1 MSLTQQIRS
10 LWNLSQAGQIARRYF
25 VTNGF
30 DGALTMLGILIGF
43 YTGGQL
49 PLVVAISACLGAA
62 IALGVSGFT
71 SALLS
76 ETEERK
82 KELKELEESLVAPLD
97 ESDYGKA
104 SQIAPWVI
112 AAVNGLSP
120 FLISLFIILPLWLE
134 DWGIMLPFEMD
145 PFEAAIGCAFLAM
158 LFLGIFL
165 GRISGT
171 FWLWSGLRA
180 VLIGLVTAGI
190 IFLIDG
196 NTW

>member
-1 MSLTQQIRS
+1 MSLTQNIRS

-30 DGALTMLGILIGF
+30 DGALTMLGILLGF
-43 YTGGQL
+43 YTGGEV
-49 PLVVAISACLGAA
+49 PLIVAISACLGAA

-82 KELKELEESLVAPLD
+82 KELKELEESLVAPL
-97 ESDYGKA
+97 EGSDFGRA
-104 SQIAPWVI
+104 SQITPWVI

-120 FLISLFIILPLWLE
+120 FLISLFIIVPLWLE
-134 DWGIMLPFEMD
+134 DWGYMLPFEMD
-145 PFEAAIGCAFLAM
+145 PFDAAIGFAFLAI

-165 GRISGT
+165 GWISGT
-171 FWLWSGLRA
+171 FWLLSGLRA
-180 VLIGLVTAGI
+180 VLIGLFTAGI
-190 IFLIDG
+190 IFLIGG
-196 NTW
+196 NA

>member
-1 MSLTQQIRS
+1 MLLVQQIRA
-10 LWNLSQAGQIARRYF
+10 LWKLSQAGQIARRYF

-30 DGALTMLGILIGF
+30 DGALTMLGILFGF
-43 YTGGQL
+43 YTGGEL

-62 IALGVSGFT
+62 IALGISGFT

-82 KELKELEESLVAPLD
+82 KELKELEESLVAPLE

-104 SQIAPWVI
+104 SQITPWVI

-120 FLISLFIILPLWLE
+120 FLISLFIIVPLWLGE
-134 DWGIMLPFEMD
+134 AGMDLPLPLGPLETSISFS
-145 PFEAAIGCAFLAM
+145 FLVI
-158 LFLGIFL
+158 FSLGVFL

-190 IFLIDG
+190 IFLVG
-196 NTW
+196 SNP

>member
-1 MSLTQQIRS
+1 MSLIRQIRS
-10 LWNLSQAGQIARRYF
+10 LWKLSQAGQIARRYF

-30 DGALTMLGILIGF
+30 DGALTMLGILLGF
-43 YTGGQL
+43 YTGGEV
-49 PLVVAISACLGAA
+49 PLIVAISACLGAA
-62 IALGVSGFT
+62 IALGISGFT

-82 KELKELEESLVAPLD
+82 KELKELEESLVAPLE
-97 ESDYGKA
+97 ESDYGRA
-104 SQIAPWVI
+104 SQITPWVI

-134 DWGIMLPFEMD
+134 KAGMGLPLPLGPLETGIGFS
-145 PFEAAIGCAFLAM
+145 FLAI

-180 VLIGLVTAGI
+180 VLIGLATAGI
-190 IFLIDG
+190 IFMIG
-196 NTW
+196 SKS

>member
-1 MSLTQQIRS
+1 MSLIQHIRS
-10 LWNLSQAGQIARRYF
+10 LWHLSQAGLIARRYF

-30 DGALTMLGILIGF
+30 DGALTMLGILFGF
-43 YTGGQL
+43 YTGKEVS
-49 PLVVAISACLGAA
+49 LVVVITACLGAA

-82 KELKELEESLVAPLD
+82 KELKELEESLVASLED
-97 ESDYGKA
+97 SDYGKA
-104 SQIAPWVI
+104 GQIIPLVI

-120 FLISLFIILPLWLE
+120 FLISLFIIVPLWLE
-134 DWGIMLPFEMD
+134 EVEIDLPLSLGPLETGIGF
-145 PFEAAIGCAFLAM
+145 AFLAI

-165 GRISGT
+165 GRLSGT

-190 IFLIDG
+190 IFLIS
-196 NTW
+196 

>member
-1 MSLTQQIRS
+1 MSLIQNIRS

-43 YTGGQL
+43 YTGGEM
-49 PLVVAISACLGAA
+49 PLRVIISACLGAA
-62 IALGVSGFT
+62 IALGISGFT
-71 SALLS
+71 SAYLS

-82 KELKELEESLVAPLD
+82 KELKELEESLVTPLE
-97 ESDYGKA
+97 ESDYGRA
-104 SQIAPWVI
+104 SQITPWII

-120 FLISLFIILPLWLE
+120 FLISLFVIIPVWLENWGFILPFDMHSL
-134 DWGIMLPFEMD
+134 
-145 PFEAAIGCAFLAM
+145 EAAIGFAFLAI

-180 VLIGLVTAGI
+180 VLIGLLTAGI
-190 IFLIDG
+190 IFFINS
-196 NTW
+196 NT

>member
-1 MSLTQQIRS
+1 MPLIRQIRS
-10 LWNLSQAGQIARRYF
+10 LWKLSQAGQIARRYF

-30 DGALTMLGILIGF
+30 DGALTMLGILLGF
-43 YTGGQL
+43 YTGGDV

-62 IALGVSGFT
+62 IALGISGFT

-82 KELKELEESLVAPLD
+82 KELRELEESLVAPL
-97 ESDYGKA
+97 EGSDYGKA
-104 SQIAPWVI
+104 SQITPWVI

-120 FLISLFIILPLWLE
+120 FLISLFVILPLWLE
-134 DWGIMLPFEMD
+134 QAGMGLPLPLGPLESGIGFS
-145 PFEAAIGCAFLAM
+145 FLAI

-190 IFLIDG
+190 IFLISG
-196 NTW
+196 NA

>member
-1 MSLTQQIRS
+1 MLLIQQIRS
-10 LWNLSQAGQIARRYF
+10 LWKLSQAGQIARRYL

-30 DGALTMLGILIGF
+30 DGALTMLGILLGF
-43 YTGGQL
+43 YTGGEL
-49 PLVVAISACLGAA
+49 PLIFAISTCLGAA
-62 IALGVSGFT
+62 IALGISGFT

-82 KELKELEESLVAPLD
+82 KELKELEESLVAPLE

-104 SQIAPWVI
+104 SQITPWVI

-120 FLISLFIILPLWLE
+120 FLISLFIIVPMWLGEAGMALPLPLSPLE
-134 DWGIMLPFEMD
+134 TSISFS
-145 PFEAAIGCAFLAM
+145 FLAIF
-158 LFLGIFL
+158 FLGVFL
-165 GRISGT
+165 GRISDT

-190 IFLIDG
+190 IFLVGGDA
-196 NTW
+196 

>member
-1 MSLTQQIRS
+1 MSLIQHIRS
-10 LWNLSQAGQIARRYF
+10 LWNLSQAGKIARRYF

-43 YTGGQL
+43 YTGGEVRL
-49 PLVVAISACLGAA
+49 IVAISACLGAA
-62 IALGVSGFT
+62 IALGISGFT

-82 KELKELEESLVAPLD
+82 KELKELEESLVAPL
-97 ESDYGKA
+97 EKSDYGKA
-104 SQIAPWVI
+104 SQITPWVI
-112 AAVNGLSP
+112 AAINGLSP
-120 FLISLFIILPLWLE
+120 FLISLFIIIPLWLE
-134 DWGIMLPFEMD
+134 KAGMGLPLPLGPLESGIGF
-145 PFEAAIGCAFLAM
+145 AFLAI

-180 VLIGLVTAGI
+180 VLIGLFTAGI
-190 IFLIDG
+190 IFLING
-196 NTW
+196 ND

>member
-1 MSLTQQIRS
+1 LLLIQQIRS
-10 LWNLSQAGQIARRYF
+10 LWKLSQAGQIARRYF

-30 DGALTMLGILIGF
+30 DGALTMLGILLGF
-43 YTGGQL
+43 YTGGEL
-49 PLVVAISACLGAA
+49 PLIVAISACLGAA
-62 IALGVSGFT
+62 IALGISGFT

-82 KELKELEESLVAPLD
+82 KELKELEESLLSPLE

-104 SQIAPWVI
+104 SQITPWVI
-112 AAVNGLSP
+112 AAINGLSP
-120 FLISLFIILPLWLE
+120 FLISLFIIVPLWLGE
-134 DWGIMLPFEMD
+134 AGMGLPLPLSPLETSISFS
-145 PFEAAIGCAFLAM
+145 FLAIF
-158 LFLGIFL
+158 FLGVFL

-190 IFLIDG
+190 IFLVGGDA
-196 NTW
+196 

>member
-1 MSLTQQIRS
+1 MSLIRQIQS
-10 LWNLSQAGQIARRYF
+10 LWKLSQAGQIARRYF

-30 DGALTMLGILIGF
+30 DGALTMLGILLGF
-43 YTGGQL
+43 HTGGDV
-49 PLVVAISACLGAA
+49 PLVVTISACMGAA
-62 IALGVSGFT
+62 IALGISGFT

-82 KELKELEESLVAPLD
+82 KELKELEESLVAPL
-97 ESDYGKA
+97 EKSDYGRA
-104 SQIAPWVI
+104 SQITPWVI

-120 FLISLFIILPLWLE
+120 FLISLFIIIPLWLE
-134 DWGIMLPFEMD
+134 QAGTGLPLPLGPLETGI
-145 PFEAAIGCAFLAM
+145 AFSFLSI

-180 VLIGLVTAGI
+180 VLIGLLTAGI
-190 IFLIDG
+190 IFLIG
-196 NTW
+196 GRA

>member
-1 MSLTQQIRS
+1 MSLIRQIRS
-10 LWNLSQAGQIARRYF
+10 LWKISQAGQIARRYF

-30 DGALTMLGILIGF
+30 DGALTMLGILLGF
-43 YTGGQL
+43 HTGGEV
-49 PLVVAISACLGAA
+49 PLTVTIGACLGAA
-62 IALGVSGFT
+62 IALGISGFT

-82 KELKELEESLVAPLD
+82 KELKELEESLVAPLE
-97 ESDYGKA
+97 ESDYGRA
-104 SQIAPWVI
+104 SQITPWVI

-120 FLISLFIILPLWLE
+120 FLISLFVILPLWLE
-134 DWGIMLPFEMD
+134 QAGMGLPLPLGPLETGIGFS
-145 PFEAAIGCAFLAM
+145 FLAI

-190 IFLIDG
+190 IFLISSKA
-196 NTW
+196 

>member
-1 MSLTQQIRS
+1 MPLIRQIRS
-10 LWNLSQAGQIARRYF
+10 LWKLSQAGQIARRYF

-30 DGALTMLGILIGF
+30 DGALTMLGILLGF
-43 YTGGQL
+43 YTGGEV

-62 IALGVSGFT
+62 VALGISGFT

-82 KELKELEESLVAPLD
+82 KELKELEESLVAPL
-97 ESDYGKA
+97 EGSDYGKA
-104 SQIAPWVI
+104 SQITPWVI
-112 AAVNGLSP
+112 AAINGLSP
-120 FLISLFIILPLWLE
+120 FLISLFIIAPLWLE
-134 DWGIMLPFEMD
+134 EAGMGLPLPLGPLETGIAFS
-145 PFEAAIGCAFLAM
+145 FLAI

-190 IFLIDG
+190 IFLIGG
-196 NTW
+196 NT

>member
-1 MSLTQQIRS
+1 MSLIQQIRS
-10 LWNLSQAGQIARRYF
+10 LWKLSQAGDIARRYF

-30 DGALTMLGILIGF
+30 DGALTMLGILLGF
-43 YTGGQL
+43 YTGGAVQ
-49 PLVVAISACLGAA
+49 LVVVISACLGAA
-62 IALGVSGFT
+62 IALGISGFT

-82 KELKELEESLVAPLD
+82 KELKELEESLVAPLE

-104 SQIAPWVI
+104 SQITPWVI

-120 FLISLFIILPLWLE
+120 FLISLFIIFPLWLE
-134 DWGIMLPFEMD
+134 SWGFMLPFEMD
-145 PFEAAIGCAFLAM
+145 PFDAAIGFSFLAI

-180 VLIGLVTAGI
+180 VLIGLATAGI
-190 IFLIDG
+190 IFLIGG
-196 NTW
+196 NG

>member
-1 MSLTQQIRS
+1 MLLIQQIRS
-10 LWNLSQAGQIARRYF
+10 LWKLSQAGQIARRYF

-30 DGALTMLGILIGF
+30 DGALAMLGILLGF
-43 YTGGQL
+43 YTGGEL
-49 PLVVAISACLGAA
+49 PLIVAISACLGVA
-62 IALGVSGFT
+62 IALGISGFT

-82 KELKELEESLVAPLD
+82 KELKELEESLVASLE

-104 SQIAPWVI
+104 SQITPWVI

-120 FLISLFIILPLWLE
+120 FLISLFIIVPLWLGE
-134 DWGIMLPFEMD
+134 AGMGLPLPLSPLETSISFS
-145 PFEAAIGCAFLAM
+145 FLVIF
-158 LFLGIFL
+158 FLGVFL
-165 GRISGT
+165 GRISDT

-190 IFLIDG
+190 IFLVSGDA
-196 NTW
+196 

>member
-1 MSLTQQIRS
+1 MLLIQQIRS
-10 LWNLSQAGQIARRYF
+10 LWKLSQAGQIARRYF

-30 DGALTMLGILIGF
+30 DGALAMLGILLGF
-43 YTGGQL
+43 YTGGEL
-49 PLVVAISACLGAA
+49 PLIVTISACLGVA

-82 KELKELEESLVAPLD
+82 KELKELEESLVAPLE

-104 SQIAPWVI
+104 SQITPWVI
-112 AAVNGLSP
+112 ASVNGLSP
-120 FLISLFIILPLWLE
+120 FLISLFIIVPLWLGE
-134 DWGIMLPFEMD
+134 AGMALPLPLD
-145 PFEAAIGCAFLAM
+145 PLETSISFSFLVIF
-158 LFLGIFL
+158 FLGVYL
-165 GRISGT
+165 GRISDT

-190 IFLIDG
+190 IFLVSGDA
-196 NTW
+196 

>member
-1 MSLTQQIRS
+1 MPLIRQIRS
-10 LWNLSQAGQIARRYF
+10 LWKISQAGQIARRYF

-43 YTGGQL
+43 HTGGEV
-49 PLVVAISACLGAA
+49 PLIVAISACLGAA
-62 IALGVSGFT
+62 IALGISGFT

-82 KELKELEESLVAPLD
+82 KELKELEESLVAPLE
-97 ESDYGKA
+97 ESDYGRA
-104 SQIAPWVI
+104 SQITPWMI

-120 FLISLFIILPLWLE
+120 FLISLFVILPLWLE
-134 DWGIMLPFEMD
+134 QAGMGLPLPLGPLETGIGFS
-145 PFEAAIGCAFLAM
+145 FLAI

-180 VLIGLVTAGI
+180 VLIGLATAGI
-190 IFLIDG
+190 IFLISS
-196 NTW
+196 NA

>member
-1 MSLTQQIRS
+1 MSLIQQIQS

-30 DGALTMLGILIGF
+30 DGALTMLGILLGF
-43 YTGGQL
+43 YTGGEV
-49 PLVVAISACLGAA
+49 PLVVVISACMGAA
-62 IALGVSGFT
+62 IALCISGFT

-82 KELKELEESLVAPLD
+82 KELKELEESLVAPLE

-104 SQIAPWVI
+104 SQITPWVI

-120 FLISLFIILPLWLE
+120 FLISLFIIIPLWLE
-134 DWGIMLPFEMD
+134 HWGFMLPFEMD
-145 PFEAAIGCAFLAM
+145 PFDTAIGFSFVAI

-190 IFLIDG
+190 IFLISG
-196 NTW
+196 NT

>member
-1 MSLTQQIRS
+1 MSLIQQIRT
-10 LWNLSQAGQIARRYF
+10 LWHLSQAGQIARRYF

-49 PLVVAISACLGAA
+49 PLIVAISACLGAA
-62 IALGVSGFT
+62 IALGISGFT

-82 KELKELEESLVAPLD
+82 KQLKELEESLVATLE

-104 SQIAPWVI
+104 SLITPWII

-120 FLISLFIILPLWLE
+120 FLISLFIIIPLWLE
-134 DWGIMLPFEMD
+134 DWGFMLPFEMD
-145 PFEAAIGCAFLAM
+145 PFDAAIGFAFLAI

-180 VLIGLVTAGI
+180 ILIGLVTAGI
-190 IFLIDG
+190 IFLLG
-196 NTW
+196 RNP

>member
-1 MSLTQQIRS
+1 MSLIQQIQS
-10 LWNLSQAGQIARRYF
+10 LWKLSRAGEIARRYF

-30 DGALTMLGILIGF
+30 DGALTMLGILLGF
-43 YTGGQL
+43 YTGGAV
-49 PLVVAISACLGAA
+49 PLIIVISACLGAA
-62 IALGVSGFT
+62 IALGISGFT

-82 KELKELEESLVAPLD
+82 KELKELEESLVAPLE

-104 SQIAPWVI
+104 SQIMPWVI

-120 FLISLFIILPLWLE
+120 FLISLFIITPLWLE
-134 DWGIMLPFEMD
+134 DWGLMLPFEMD
-145 PFEAAIGCAFLAM
+145 PFDAAIGFAFLAI

-180 VLIGLVTAGI
+180 VLIGLATAGI
-190 IFLIDG
+190 IFLIGG
-196 NTW
+196 NG

>member
-1 MSLTQQIRS
+1 MSLIQQIRS
-10 LWNLSQAGQIARRYF
+10 LWKLSQAGDIARRYF

-30 DGALTMLGILIGF
+30 DGALTMLGILLGF
-43 YTGGQL
+43 YTGGAVQ
-49 PLVVAISACLGAA
+49 LVVVISACLGAA
-62 IALGVSGFT
+62 IALGISGFT

-82 KELKELEESLVAPLD
+82 KELKELEESLVAPLE

-104 SQIAPWVI
+104 SQITPWVI

-120 FLISLFIILPLWLE
+120 FLISLFIIFPLWLE
-134 DWGIMLPFEMD
+134 SWGFMLPFEMD
-145 PFEAAIGCAFLAM
+145 PFDAAIGFAFLAI

-180 VLIGLVTAGI
+180 VLIGLATAGI
-190 IFLIDG
+190 IFLIGG
-196 NTW
+196 NG